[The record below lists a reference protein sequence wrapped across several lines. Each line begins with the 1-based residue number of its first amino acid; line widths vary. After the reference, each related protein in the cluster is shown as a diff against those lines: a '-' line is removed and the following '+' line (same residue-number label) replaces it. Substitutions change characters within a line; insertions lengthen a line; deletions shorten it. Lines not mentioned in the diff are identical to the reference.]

1 MLVFCIYIYR
11 SIHPLDCS
19 KRFTLHRWQACSFQ
33 HQLDFFGKVNGLSL
47 CDNFSFLYKK
57 KNYLRCYLLL
67 KKKKSDLLLSPPP
80 SFIGPMSP
88 LQLSDRTKYAYFAR
102 VVPSDTYQARAIVDL
117 LVHYNWT
124 YISLVNS
131 EGVYGETGAKVIGKI
146 TCYN

>member
-1 MLVFCIYIYR
+1 MYVFCVYIY
-11 SIHPLDCS
+11 SAVSSPLDRS
-19 KRFTLHRWQACSFQ
+19 KRFTLHRWQTCSFR
-33 HQLDFFGKVNGLSL
+33 HLLDFFGKANGWSL

-57 KNYLRCYLLL
+57 KLSALLSSI
-67 KKKKSDLLLSPPP
+67 KNNKSDLLVS
-80 SFIGPMSP
+80 SSHVSP

-131 EGVYGETGAKVIGKI
+131 EGVYGETGAKVIGNI
-146 TCYN
+146 TCYNRVLF